1 MRKILLIIFMFIL
14 VFIIYYLNLD
24 KKIFV
29 FSIGDYITI
38 ENNQN
43 IYQDIDNYLGK
54 NLEKNIVYGNDGDYR
69 IIDLINDIKNNKS
82 FNYKNKEYTINNS
95 LIKADIILLS
105 IGMNDLRFN
114 KNNDNY
120 DYVDEVIKDLDK
132 LLKIIRK
139 YCKEKIY
146 IFNYYNL
153 GSSEL
158 TSYVNNRL
166 EKVVNRYNVNIIDI
180 SYINSNEFDRVDYD
194 NISKKI
200 KKYLN
205 KFNN

>member
-1 MRKILLIIFMFIL
+1 MFIL

>member
-205 KFNN
+205 KFY